1 MKGIDEQT
9 KRLIEEAK
17 RIGFMLSGRTTK
29 GHLIFKHE
37 RAGTCF
43 FSGTPSDYRAYKN
56 CLSKMRRQVTLTL
69 ETCD

>member
-9 KRLIEEAK
+9 KRLIDEAK
-17 RIGFMLSGRTTK
+17 QIGFILNGRTTK
-29 GHLIFKHE
+29 GHLVFKHE

-43 FSGTPSDYRAYKN
+43 FSGTPSDHRAYKN
-56 CLSKMRRQVTLTL
+56 CLSKMRRQVTLKL